1 MSVEVVKILMWIC
14 MYWIAGEALLLWVV
28 NKDTAT
34 FDKILKDMT
43 PFGVIFLMLLMG
55 LFTIP
60 IWIVTRFKR
69 LFKPVVIDNSGN
81 DIVEQEGKENGE

>member
-1 MSVEVVKILMWIC
+1 MSAEVVKILMWIC

-43 PFGVIFLMLLMG
+43 PFGVIFLMILIG
-55 LFTIP
+55 FFTIP
-60 IWIVTRFKR
+60 IWIVTRFRR
-69 LFKPVVIDNSGN
+69 LFKPVVRDNSGN

>member
-1 MSVEVVKILMWIC
+1 MSAEVIKILIYVG

-28 NKDTAT
+28 NKDVAT
-34 FDKILKDMT
+34 FDKILGDMT
-43 PFGVIFLMLLMG
+43 PFGVIFLMILIG
-55 LFTIP
+55 FFTIP

-69 LFKPVVIDNSGN
+69 LFKPVVRDSSGN

>member
-1 MSVEVVKILMWIC
+1 MSAEVIKILMWIC

-69 LFKPVVIDNSGN
+69 LFKPVVRDNSWN